1 MGLQWTSF
9 HRCLQPTFIIKVD
22 DDTVVDYFQL
32 FDFLL
37 EKKYAR
43 LLMGM
48 DGHFLAGRVWTG
60 MRVVRQRESKWFV
73 SEDVIPSDTYRPYLS
88 GSLYVTVPQTGRSIV
103 LAALDSSTSI
113 FWIDDVW
120 LTGILREKGDIPLD
134 DCLSELFSFSS
145 KILNCCIND
154 MIKHKI
160 KCPFIVFPHDN
171 HDMMRRYME
180 TLNRQCLLGSSD
192 IQKNICIERGNNQT
206 LKETCNDRNK

>member
-113 FWIDDVW
+113 F
-120 LTGILREKGDIPLD
+120 LD
-134 DCLSELFSFSS
+134 RRCLADR
-145 KILNCCIND
+145 N
-154 MIKHKI
+154 IKRK
-160 KCPFIVFPHDN
+160 
-171 HDMMRRYME
+171 RRYSV
-180 TLNRQCLLGSSD
+180 G
-192 IQKNICIERGNNQT
+192 
-206 LKETCNDRNK
+206 